1 MEKECKQMKTSNATL
16 MDKCRECG
24 GGGLRGDGHPNDPWA
39 KTWECRECEG
49 TGEVVASCECCQRDA
64 VEAFDGLMLC
74 SVCAEEQRLDYAVE
88 AAEWRA

>member
-1 MEKECKQMKTSNATL
+1 MKTSNATL
-16 MDKCRECG
+16 MTKCTECG
-24 GGGLRGDGHPNDPWA
+24 GAGMRTHDHPNDPWA

-74 SVCAEEQRLDYAVE
+74 SVCAEEQRLDYAME
-88 AAEWRA
+88 AAEYRS